1 MITKAKNEQTDE
13 IKELRRICFPDED
26 PRYTDFFFRYIYKP
40 ENCYLY
46 MSGGEILSCIIRDVH
61 PLMFNGRV
69 IQASMLTGAA
79 TRPDVRKNG
88 YMHKLLQVVMDA
100 CEHSELLT
108 FVQSEEPDLFEH
120 MGFRR
125 IYKRNVYE
133 ISRMDCR
140 RTTNFGIN
148 FDPSAIDLLK
158 VYSAYISRFN
168 GFYTRDLP
176 DFVTRIKEARETGRK
191 IIAYFNGKDQIQGYA
206 IMKINDDCVDIEEL
220 TYLSGMAL
228 LKLCNTAL
236 QEKDKVY
243 LHVSD
248 AEDMNKVFPRASAKE
263 ELSAMARLN
272 DAALFSKLYNTKVT
286 DTRDLR
292 AVSLRPLNLNEKY

>member
-1 MITKAKNEQTDE
+1 MHPYGIHIQPQGNKRKNPQIIDQTFS
-13 IKELRRICFPDED
+13 R
-26 PRYTDFFFRYIYKP
+26 TD
-40 ENCYLY
+40 Y
-46 MSGGEILSCIIRDVH
+46 MMSL
-61 PLMFNGRV
+61 LFNGR
-69 IQASMLTGAA
+69 ILQASVISGACTVPDCRGQGRMHRLMDTVVDA
-79 TRPDVRKNG
+79 CSHQELVTLIVPNGIDTVDNYAQWGFEPVYTRQRYLLQRPDCR
-88 YMHKLLQVVMDA
+88 
-100 CEHSELLT
+100 EL
-108 FVQSEEPDLFEH
+108 SRD
-120 MGFRR
+120 G
-125 IYKRNVYE
+125 IVY
-133 ISRMDCR
+133 DVPA
-140 RTTNFGIN
+140 G
-148 FDPSAIDLLK
+148 DLLK